1 MPAAHNPPLPFAKG
15 NDPLTPGGVRRVFLT
30 RLVLT
35 PAPRSSVFG

>member
-1 MPAAHNPPLPFAKG
+1 MPAAHNPPPDLASG
-15 NDPLTPGGVRRVFLT
+15 NHPLTPGGVRPVFLT